1 MTPEEESR
9 LRELTKLIAYESDPG
24 KLKRLSAELVELLSR
39 GDEPFKRLLVQRLG
53 RDILVDKEKL

>member
-9 LRELTKLIAYESDPG
+9 LRELTKMIAAESDPA

>member
-1 MTPEEESR
+1 M
-9 LRELTKLIAYESDPG
+9 IAAESDPA

>member
-9 LRELTKLIAYESDPG
+9 LHELTKMIAAEGDPA
-24 KLKRLSAELVELLSR
+24 KLKRLSAEIVELLSR
-39 GDEPFKRLLVQRLG
+39 GDEPFQRLLVQRVG